1 MYDGSLKTGRCLR
14 LTHVTCVDLTVIV
27 TCLCIQ
33 VDSDLACMM
42 ARGSAVAVSESN
54 YDANEKD
61 SGADNERFRS
71 ASEVGSTKDDEPPA
85 DDLGPIRSNDASAGR
100 ARSNGAID
108 VCGDDTA
115 SASVISSLTMTTDD
129 TASASVVSSLTM
141 PTLSAPSKRSGSVV
155 SSAVSLRSALDRT
168 RRAISRARGPPP
180 ALQEDESGSGL
191 SSAGCDSSSLDRY
204 VSKVLLQYVVGQ
216 GQSEHEQG
224 QPQPTT
230 TTSESES
237 LESIRLELAALVVEA
252 GPPAPA
258 VTSGVLKC
266 DATSDATKK

>member
-1 MYDGSLKTGRCLR
+1 
-14 LTHVTCVDLTVIV
+14 
-27 TCLCIQ
+27 
-33 VDSDLACMM
+33 MM

-54 YDANEKD
+54 YDANAKD

-71 ASEVGSTKDDEPPA
+71 ASEVGSIKDDEPPA

-129 TASASVVSSLTM
+129 TVSASVVSSLTM
-141 PTLSAPSKRSGSVV
+141 PTLSAPSKRSGSFVSV
-155 SSAVSLRSALDRT
+155 SSEVSLRSALDRT

-180 ALQEDESGSGL
+180 ALQEDESGSGF

-204 VSKVLLQYVVGQ
+204 VSKVLLQYVQGQ
-216 GQSEHEQG
+216 GQPEHEQG

-230 TTSESES
+230 TTSGSES
-237 LESIRLELAALVVEA
+237 LESIRLELAALVADA